1 MSRQCRIILK
11 PGKEVAVKRF
21 HPWVFSG
28 AVYKTEGS
36 PKEGD
41 TVTIQSSG
49 GEFLAMGQYSY
60 GSIITR
66 IFSFKP
72 VDDGPE
78 YWKSRLDGALQMR
91 ERLGLTNRKV
101 STAYRLVFT
110 EGDLMPGLI
119 IDWYDG
125 VAVVQAETAGMRA
138 LLPVITEGLKEIYKK
153 KLSAVYDK
161 VGGAFL
167 FGESGP
173 VEIVETGLRF
183 MVDFERG
190 QKTGFFLDQR
200 INRFYAQFYG
210 AGKSVLNAFSYS
222 GAFSVYALKGGA
234 ERVLSVDSSRQ
245 AVAWATENAALN
257 GFDDTRHRA
266 EVADV
271 KEFLVGSP
279 EKFDLIILDP
289 PAFAK
294 SHKVTNNALHAYV
307 HINAAALRKLNPGGK
322 LFTFSCSQPIS
333 REMFRSAVQAASIE
347 AGRKISVVHHLSQG
361 PDHPV
366 SIFHPEGEYLK
377 GLILDVE

>member
-11 PGKEVAVKRF
+11 PGKEAAVKRF

-28 AVYKTEGS
+28 AVQTTLGS
-36 PKEGD
+36 PRDGD
-41 TVTIQSSG
+41 TVTVESAR
-49 GEFLAMGQYSY
+49 GEFLAMGHCGA
-60 GSIITR
+60 GSIVTR
-66 IFSFKP
+66 IFSFTP
-72 VDDGPE
+72 VEENPD
-78 YWKSRLDGALQMR
+78 YWKSRLAGALQMR

-138 LLPVITEGLKEIYKK
+138 LLPVITEGLKDIYKK
-153 KLSAVYDK
+153 KLRAVYDK
-161 VGGAFL
+161 VGNAFL
-167 FGESGP
+167 HGESGP

-200 INRFYAQFYG
+200 VNRFYAQFYG
-210 AGKSVLNAFSYS
+210 GGKSVLNAFSYS

-245 AVAWATENAALN
+245 AVAWANENAALN
-257 GFDDTRHRA
+257 GFDESRHRA

-271 KEFLVGSP
+271 KEFLVNSP

-347 AGRKISVVHHLSQG
+347 AGRKVSVVHQLSQG
-361 PDHPV
+361 ADHPV